1 MSNSNLEI
9 FKSDV
14 SSKSVLVYNYLKTC
28 CNKEFTCYPATKTIA
43 SNTKLSVSSVKRG
56 IDELSKEG
64 FLEVKCRY
72 RKNGG
77 KSSNLYK
84 VLR

>member
-1 MSNSNLEI
+1 MSNLEI

-14 SSKSVLVYNYLKTC
+14 SSKGVLVYNYLKTC
-28 CNKEFTCYPATKTIA
+28 CNSEYTCYPATKTIA

-56 IDELSKEG
+56 IEELCKEG
-64 FLEVKCRY
+64 FLEVQNRY
-72 RKNGG
+72 RRNGG

-84 VLR
+84 VLK